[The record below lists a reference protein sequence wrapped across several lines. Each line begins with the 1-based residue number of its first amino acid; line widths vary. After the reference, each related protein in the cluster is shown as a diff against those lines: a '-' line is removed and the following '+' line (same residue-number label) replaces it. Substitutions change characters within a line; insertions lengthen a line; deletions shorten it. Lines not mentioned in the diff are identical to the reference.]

1 MILERYLPIFKSTF
15 AIPCLVLVTFLAYN
29 FLLISLVMMLILV
42 FLLQVG
48 IEAWKNAKDNTG
60 LTPNDYA
67 CLRGYY
73 SYIHLV
79 QKKIS
84 GRSESGHVA
93 VDIPGTILDCNSK
106 QKQLDGHRL
115 SKVASLETE
124 RFDMKATIKEKC
136 RVCERKLVYGSR
148 RSLVY
153 RPAMLS
159 MVAIA
164 ALCVC
169 VALLFKSSPEVVY
182 VFQPFRW
189 ERLKYGSS

>member
-1 MILERYLPIFKSTF
+1 MD
-15 AIPCLVLVTFLAYN
+15 
-29 FLLISLVMMLILV
+29 ISVDDAKWV

-73 SYIHLV
+73 SYIHLI
-79 QKKIS
+79 QKKINK
-84 GRSESGHVA
+84 RSESGHVA
-93 VDIPGTILDCNSK
+93 VDIPGTSFDCNSK
-106 QKQLDGHRL
+106 QKQLDGHRS

-124 RFDMKATIKEKC
+124 RFDMKVAIKEKC
-136 RVCERKLVYGSR
+136 KVCERKLAYGNR
-148 RSLVY
+148 RSSLAY